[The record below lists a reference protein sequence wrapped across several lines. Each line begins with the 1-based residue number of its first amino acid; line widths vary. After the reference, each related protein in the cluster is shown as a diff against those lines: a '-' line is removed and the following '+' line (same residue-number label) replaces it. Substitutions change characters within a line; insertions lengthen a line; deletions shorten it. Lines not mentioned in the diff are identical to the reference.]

1 MTDKK
6 IRTRQ
11 ELEEKIKE
19 IFEVDSISLLISK
32 QISTYV
38 TERHDTYLDIGRALF
53 YFYEIKNGDK
63 SKCSGIGIVPYVIEE
78 SRAYFQELE
87 RQIARQKEE
96 AKAQKEN
103 ETRIIICKSP
113 REKREKIK
121 KINIENIKE
130 EKDG

>member
-1 MTDKK
+1 MADNK

-11 ELEEKIKE
+11 DLEKKIKE

-38 TERHDTYLDIGRALF
+38 TERHYTYLDIGRALF

-96 AKAQKEN
+96 LGQVISRFAYFGTAAGIVRTFSKVIRSAV
-103 ETRIIICKSP
+103 
-113 REKREKIK
+113 
-121 KINIENIKE
+121 
-130 EKDG
+130 

>member
-1 MTDKK
+1 MTE
-6 IRTRQ
+6 Q
-11 ELEEKIKE
+11 
-19 IFEVDSISLLISK
+19 
-32 QISTYV
+32 
-38 TERHDTYLDIGRALF
+38 HDADWNSGRARF
-53 YFYEIKNGDK
+53 DFYESKNGDK
-63 SKCSGIGIVPYVIEE
+63 LKCSGIGIVPYVIEE

-121 KINIENIKE
+121 KINIENIRE

>member
-1 MTDKK
+1 MTDNK

-32 QISTYV
+32 QITTYV
-38 TERHDTYLDIGRALF
+38 TERHYTYLDIGRALF
-53 YFYEIKNGDK
+53 YFYEVKNGDK
-63 SKCSGIGIVPYVIEE
+63 SKCIGIGIVPYVIEE

-87 RQIARQKEE
+87 RKIARQKQE
-96 AKAQKEN
+96 AKVQKEN
-103 ETRIIICKSP
+103 ETKVVVCKEP
-113 REKREKIK
+113 REKRDKTK
-121 KINIENIKE
+121 RINIESIKE